1 MERAELIDRLWEKA
15 EPMAF
20 IPKDDFVRAL
30 DEWKIYAVTEKGV
43 MLGIVGENGPHM
55 HFETTGSGKP
65 IPRRIVRVVLQGII
79 DRHGYAVTKTPKEEM
94 RQRRFNEAVGF
105 KMVGEDE
112 YDIHYK
118 IERVLGRVS

>member
-1 MERAELIDRLWEKA
+1 MERAELIDRLLEKA

-30 DEWKIYAVTEKGV
+30 DEWKIYAVIEKGV
-43 MLGIVGENGPHM
+43 MLAIVGENGPRM